1 MKDFLIKNIDILM
14 EKLRFIHN
22 LMVALLSGLAGILVA
37 VANKSIEVSLNFFII
52 FTIGV
57 LLLVFLQTLKTN
69 ILNEQFENLEK
80 LKDL

>member
-1 MKDFLIKNIDILM
+1 MKDFISKNIDILT

-37 VANKSIEVSLNFFII
+37 IANKSIEVNLNFFII

-57 LLLVFLQTLKTN
+57 LLLVFLQTLKTD
-69 ILNEQFENLEK
+69 ILKEQFESLEQ
-80 LKDL
+80 LKEL